1 MLKLYTSQE
10 KLPIDLSLGE
20 SPLSPSPRILMA
32 ISEAAKNANRYP
44 DPECI
49 ELKKSLANKF
59 SLPEPFFIVGNGS
72 EELIALITQNLI
84 KPRDEV
90 VIPKV
95 TFPLFEKAVRLAF
108 GIPVFSKMRSDFSIN
123 LKAIK
128 GQTSFKTK
136 LIFICNP
143 NNPTGTMLPKKAII
157 KFVRQVSPVI
167 VVVDEAHIEFGGKSV
182 IKSVKELKNLIV
194 LRTFSKA
201 SGLAGLRIGFAVANP
216 KIIKVLRKN
225 QQLFAVNS
233 LAQAAAIAVLKD
245 EKQLNKNINS
255 IQAEKRFLARQLK
268 KRGFE
273 IIGSRTISLFVRV
286 PKKLMEQ
293 DFPHLLRNQGVSVV
307 NGSSFR
313 KLTSDFIRITPQK
326 RDINKKFLTTID
338 KIMVKQ

>member
-20 SPLSPSPRILMA
+20 SPLSPSPKILMA
-32 ISEAAKNANRYP
+32 ISEATKNANRYP

-49 ELKKSLANKF
+49 ELKKSLANRF

-84 KPRDEV
+84 KPGDEV

-95 TFPLFEKAVRLAF
+95 TFPLFEKAVKLAF
-108 GIPVFSKMRSDFSIN
+108 GIPIFSKMNPNFSIN

-128 GQTSFKTK
+128 TKISPKTE

-143 NNPTGTMLPKKAII
+143 NNPTGTVLGRNKLI
-157 KFVRQVSPVI
+157 KFIRQVFPI
-167 VVVDEAHIEFGGKSV
+167 TVVVDEAHVEFGGKSV
-182 IKSVKELKNLIV
+182 IKVVKELKNLIV

-201 SGLAGLRIGFAVANP
+201 SGLAGLRIGFAVADP

-233 LAQAAAIAVLKD
+233 LAQAAAIAILKD
-245 EKQLNKNINS
+245 EKQLNKNIKL

-268 KRGFE
+268 KRGVE
-273 IIGSRTISLFVRV
+273 IIGSRTISLFVRA
-286 PKKLMEQ
+286 PKRFRGQ
-293 DFPHLLRNQGVSVV
+293 NFPRLLQSQGVSVV
-307 NGSSFR
+307 NGNSFR
-313 KLTSDFIRITPQK
+313 KLNSDFIRITPQK
-326 RDINKKFLTTID
+326 REVNKKFLTAID
-338 KIMVKQ
+338 KIIAKQ